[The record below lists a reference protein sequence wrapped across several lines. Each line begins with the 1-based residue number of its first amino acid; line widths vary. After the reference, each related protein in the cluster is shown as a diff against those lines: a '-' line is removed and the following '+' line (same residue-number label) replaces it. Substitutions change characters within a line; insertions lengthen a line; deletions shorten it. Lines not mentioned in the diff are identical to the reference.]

1 MKAPRAIAAAAC
13 ATTSLI
19 CVPAALAASAEGP
32 GTAQARVAH
41 AEFLANWA
49 PPSGNETAGVC
60 VIDSGVDTD
69 TDLGATLVKRSAF
82 DAGTL
87 GDTGAM
93 GDQGQPL
100 PKHGTYVAGVIGS
113 QMDGVGTNGIWPQ
126 AKVLSRRVFTA
137 GSNTT
142 AQRYINAITW
152 CLNDPADNVKVINL
166 SLSGLDGATV
176 EQKTELENRIDSFR
190 QAPYSLNFVA
200 AAGNNAANYVGY
212 PASAPGVLGVGA
224 TDASGAFASFS
235 NRGAGLDISTF
246 GTATC
251 LTVSA
256 TVSPETRLATGE
268 GTSYAAPVVSA
279 VLAALR
285 SGRPDLT
292 PAQAEQLLLDNAD
305 TAAAGKILNAAKV
318 FEAAGLLTAEEAA
331 KTYPAVPCSLPPV
344 GGGSGGGGAGAGGA
358 GGGGGGGSGA
368 EAKKPEPDPAPPA
381 GQASAPAVAP
391 PAPTPIVNV
400 ELPAVD
406 PFDALRPVKPTLQAF
421 NYRRGVLHL
430 RVDGFRRGERVVFR
444 VSHRVKTRR
453 GSVVRSRTYV
463 RSRPV
468 LKVRVKRWTK
478 ATVQLQRP
486 GIGASK
492 KLTVRRNHEF

>member
-1 MKAPRAIAAAAC
+1 MKAPRAIAAVAC

-19 CVPAALAASAEGP
+19 CVPAAWASAEGP
-32 GTAQARVAH
+32 GTVQARAAH

-49 PPSGNETAGVC
+49 PPSGKETAGVC
-60 VIDSGVDTD
+60 VIDSGADTD

-100 PKHGTYVAGVIGS
+100 AKHGTYVAGVIGS

-152 CLNDPADNVKVINL
+152 CLSDPADNVKVINL
-166 SLSGLDGATV
+166 SLSGLDGATI
-176 EQKTELENRIDSFR
+176 EQKSELENRIDSFR
-190 QAPYSLNFVA
+190 EPPYSLNFVA
-200 AAGNNAANYVGY
+200 AAGNNAVNYVGY
-212 PASAPGVLGVGA
+212 PASAPGVFAVGA
-224 TDASGAFASFS
+224 TDANGAFASFS
-235 NRGAGLDISTF
+235 NRGTGLDISTF

-251 LTVSA
+251 LTASS
-256 TVSPETRLATGE
+256 TVSPDTRLVTGE

-305 TAAAGKILNAAKV
+305 IAAAGKVLNAAKV

-331 KTYPAVPCSLPPV
+331 KTYPAVPCALPPV
-344 GGGSGGGGAGAGGA
+344 GGGGGGAGAGGA
-358 GGGGGGGSGA
+358 GGGGGGGGG
-368 EAKKPEPDPAPPA
+368 AKKAEPVPEPAA

-391 PAPTPIVNV
+391 TPVVNV
-400 ELPAVD
+400 ELPTVD
-406 PFDALRPVKPTLQAF
+406 PFDELRPVKPTLQAF
-421 NYRRGVLHL
+421 TYRRGVLSL

-444 VSHRVKTRR
+444 VSRRVTTRR
-453 GSVVRSRTYV
+453 GAKVRAQTYV

-468 LKVRVKRWTK
+468 LKVRVKGWTK
-478 ATVQLQRP
+478 VTVQLQRP

-492 KLTVRRNHEF
+492 RLTVRRNHEF